1 MNNVLAPEQL
11 EALRRLSTCAV
22 SNAIEAFDVRLRN
35 AGFADS
41 SIRCIFE
48 EFPPTIG
55 YAATARVRTSVP
67 PMHGPNYYD
76 RTDWWQ
82 AILKIPPPRVV
93 VVEDVEKRPGLGSF
107 VGEVHANILGALG
120 CVAVVTNGAVRDLPQ
135 VRSTG
140 FQFFAGNVAVS
151 HAYAHIFQ
159 FGTPVEIGGL
169 KIEPGDLLHGDQHG
183 ILKIPFETAS
193 KIPAIARDIQEKE
206 QRVIAM
212 CRSSDFSLEKLRE
225 VFRGLDSEPKP
236 ENTGR
241 SRR

>member
-1 MNNVLAPEQL
+1 MKNVLAPEQL
-11 EALRRLSTCAV
+11 ESLRRLSTCAV
-22 SNAIEAFDVRLRN
+22 SNAIEAFEVRLRN
-35 AGFADS
+35 AGFVDA
-41 SIRCIFE
+41 SIRCMFP

-67 PMHGPNYYD
+67 PMHGPNYFD
-76 RTDWWQ
+76 RTDWWN

-93 VVEDVEKRPGLGSF
+93 VVEDVEKSPGLGSF
-107 VGEVHANILGALG
+107 VGEVHANILSALG

-140 FQFFAGNVAVS
+140 FQFFAGNVSVS

-183 ILKIPFETAS
+183 ILKVPFEIAS
-193 KIPAIARDIQEKE
+193 NIPAVARDIQEKE
-206 QRVIAM
+206 ERAIAI
-212 CRSSDFSLEKLRE
+212 CRSADFSLEKLRE
-225 VFRGLDSEPKP
+225 VFRSLNP
-236 ENTGR
+236 ESNAANTGR
-241 SRR
+241 VRK